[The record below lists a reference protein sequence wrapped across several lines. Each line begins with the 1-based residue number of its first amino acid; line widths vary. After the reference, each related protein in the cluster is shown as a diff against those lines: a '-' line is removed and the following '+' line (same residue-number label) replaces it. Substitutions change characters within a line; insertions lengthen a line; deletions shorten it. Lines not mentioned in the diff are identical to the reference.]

1 MKRIKGKRNNKCR
14 GEKVNNVKEN
24 KYDQI
29 STKGEEKN
37 QQPYSNKENQIYTPN
52 FKTMLSLRKWKLTY
66 TLLTMRVSMF
76 KPCISNLHK
85 NLLDVIKLK
94 VIKRRH
100 RSKGSKISWVS
111 KAPETRHHQTS
122 KMLKLNYKEKWL
134 HW

>member
-100 RSKGSKISWVS
+100 RSKGSKIS
-111 KAPETRHHQTS
+111 
-122 KMLKLNYKEKWL
+122 
-134 HW
+134 